1 MLASIRRGVGNI
13 PVLSIVALSALASC
27 AHNPPLEPTTPG
39 QASKE
44 TAPGQDATE
53 NAPEGAEKQKPSEP
67 QQASSAEQAP
77 SEEQAASADQNA
89 AVQATETPLSRG
101 HEFTADEINTALKT
115 AYTKYKGLKEGKN
128 ADYIP
133 ALAKVNPE
141 LFGISLVTADGQIF
155 DIGETKHQFSIQS
168 ISKVF
173 TLADV
178 LKTRG
183 SNLVSKKIGV
193 DATGAKFNSIVAI
206 EDNEEHRAG
215 NPFVNAGAITTVSF
229 VPGASK
235 DQRWQNIIGTMNS
248 FSGRHLTV
256 DPEVYKSETATN
268 TRNKAISYL
277 LKNYEV
283 LQGNPEEVLDLYT
296 RQCSVLVNSHD
307 LAVMGATL
315 ANGGMNP
322 ITGEKV
328 VAPDVVA
335 HTQAVMMT
343 AGLYNTSGAWAYN
356 VGVPAKS
363 GVGGGIMAVVPG
375 KFAVAAFSPRLDDAG
390 NSVRAQRAI
399 QQIVAQ
405 LGGNL
410 FMAEPAA
417 KPNVAA
423 GTAGE

>member
-1 MLASIRRGVGNI
+1 MLAQNRKRYRILT
-13 PVLSIVALSALASC
+13 VLGAVTLSVLTAC
-27 AHNPPLEPTTPG
+27 AHTQPLEPATPG
-39 QASKE
+39 QSAKE
-44 TAPGQDATE
+44 
-53 NAPEGAEKQKPSEP
+53 PEEARQNVEKQASEQMAGTQTP
-67 QQASSAEQAP
+67 IAAP
-77 SEEQAASADQNA
+77 REANL
-89 AVQATETPLSRG
+89 TP
-101 HEFTADEINTALKT
+101 DEISAAMKSAYARYKT
-115 AYTKYKGLKEGKN
+115 LKEGKN

-141 LFGISLVTADGQIF
+141 LFGISLITADGQTF
-155 DIGETKHQFSIQS
+155 DIGDTKHPFSIQS

-178 LKTRG
+178 MQSRG
-183 SNLVSKKIGV
+183 AKLVDDKIGV
-193 DATGAKFNSIVAI
+193 NATGAKFNSIVAI
-206 EDNEEHRAG
+206 EDNEKHRAG
-215 NPFVNAGAITTVSF
+215 NPLVNAGAITTVSY
-229 VPGASK
+229 VPGATK
-235 DQRWQNIIGTMNS
+235 DQRWQSILSTMNA
-248 FSGRHLTV
+248 FSGRQLTV
-256 DPEVYKSETATN
+256 DPEVYKSETETN

-307 LAVMGATL
+307 LAVMGATF
-315 ANGGMNP
+315 ANAGVNP
-322 ITGEKV
+322 VTGARV
-328 VAPDVVA
+328 VSPDVVA
-335 HTQAVMMT
+335 RTQSVMFT
-343 AGLYNTSGAWAYN
+343 AGLYNASGEWAYN

-405 LGGNL
+405 LGGNVFL
-410 FMAEPAA
+410 AVPAA
-417 KPNVAA
+417 PAKVAA

>member
-1 MLASIRRGVGNI
+1 VTLS
-13 PVLSIVALSALASC
+13 VLTAC
-27 AHNPPLEPTTPG
+27 AHTQPLEPATPG
-39 QASKE
+39 QSAKE
-44 TAPGQDATE
+44 
-53 NAPEGAEKQKPSEP
+53 PEEERQNAEKQASE
-67 QQASSAEQAP
+67 QM
-77 SEEQAASADQNA
+77 AATQTLIAGPRESNL
-89 AVQATETPLSRG
+89 TP
-101 HEFTADEINTALKT
+101 DEIAAAMKS
-115 AYTKYKGLKEGKN
+115 AYTHYKALKEGKN

-141 LFGISLVTADGQIF
+141 LFGISLITADGQIF
-155 DIGETKHQFSIQS
+155 DIGDTKHPFSIQS

-178 LKTRG
+178 MQSRG
-183 SNLVSKKIGV
+183 AKLVDEKIGV
-193 DATGAKFNSIVAI
+193 NATGAKFNSIVAI
-206 EDNEEHRAG
+206 EDNEKHRAG
-215 NPFVNAGAITTVSF
+215 NPLVNAGAITTVSY
-229 VPGASK
+229 VPGATK
-235 DQRWQNIIGTMNS
+235 DQRWQSIMSTMNA
-248 FSGRHLTV
+248 FSGRQLTV
-256 DPEVYKSETATN
+256 DPEVYRSETETN

-307 LAVMGATL
+307 LAVMGATF
-315 ANGGMNP
+315 ANAGVNP
-322 ITGEKV
+322 VTGARV
-328 VAPDVVA
+328 VSPDVVA
-335 HTQAVMMT
+335 RTQSVMFT
-343 AGLYNTSGAWAYN
+343 AGLYNASGEWAYN

-405 LGGNL
+405 LGGNVFL
-410 FMAEPAA
+410 AVPAA
-417 KPNVAA
+417 PAKVAA